1 MSALITA
8 TDARNTAAQ
17 FPVRHRSKFMP
28 AIVEALSSEIRKA
41 FNYATR
47 ELKNPAPIKKVKKT
61 SSNFALETWKGQIE
75 EITKPHADKIKCEKI
90 IDALEKLG
98 FTVDIISEPHP
109 ETKATYKI
117 KITWPEKPE
126 QTDEKKDE

>member
-8 TDARNTAAQ
+8 QDTRNTASQ
-17 FPVRHRSKFMP
+17 FPSRQRSKFMP
-28 AIVEALSSEIRKA
+28 AILEALSSEIRKA
-41 FNYATR
+41 FNQVTR
-47 ELKNPAPIKKVKKT
+47 ELKNPEPVKKPKKT
-61 SSNFALETWKGQIE
+61 CANFVLEIWNGQIE
-75 EITKPHADKIKCEKI
+75 ELSKPHADKTKCDKI
-90 IDALEKLG
+90 IDALNKLG

-117 KITWPEKPE
+117 KITWPKKPE